1 MKSIAQLENRDASIY
16 ADPLPAEDT
25 FTRLENL
32 FHQRRGVMIT
42 ANNRR
47 IRLEAFDERFA
58 GEDWQI
64 SAGRLPLSNE
74 FTQAE
79 MRRREIEGEIVE
91 VARLIVAEANNSELI
106 TTATQ
111 EAVTI

>member
-1 MKSIAQLENRDASIY
+1 MNTIAQIEHA
-16 ADPLPAEDT
+16 AT
-25 FTRLENL
+25 FTEDFPAADTLARLEEL
-32 FHQRRGVMIT
+32 FHKRRGVMVI

-64 SAGRLPLSNE
+64 SDGRLRLSNE

-79 MRRREIEGEIVE
+79 MRRSELEAEIVE
-91 VARLIVAEANNSELI
+91 VARLIVAEADNQELM
-106 TTATQ
+106 
-111 EAVTI
+111 EVKTI